1 MGGSNPETAYRR
13 FAEEGLAAMP
23 EDPFREAVGGWLL
36 GSPKFVDR
44 VRAGMTLP
52 RHPDAFPA
60 ARRLACYDYRAVLDA
75 AEVRRSVDVSAFSY
89 RAQGSPKGECRPDRN
104 RP

>member
-1 MGGSNPETAYRR
+1 MRQSTRRGRARWEVATPRRPIDGSSRIEFTRKAQVGFGHPEAAYRR
-13 FAEEGLAAMP
+13 FVEEGLATMP

-52 RHPDAFPA
+52 RHPDAVSD
-60 ARRLACYDYRAVLDA
+60 ARRLACYD
-75 AEVRRSVDVSAFSY
+75 
-89 RAQGSPKGECRPDRN
+89 
-104 RP
+104 